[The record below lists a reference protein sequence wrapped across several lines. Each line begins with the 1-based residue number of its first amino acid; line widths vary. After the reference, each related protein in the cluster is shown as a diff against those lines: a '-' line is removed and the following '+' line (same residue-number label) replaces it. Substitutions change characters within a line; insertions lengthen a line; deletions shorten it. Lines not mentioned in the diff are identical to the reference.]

1 MGAGTTLLLLS
12 LRLAQ
17 ATEQPPES
25 PAPPPVAAPEDM
37 TKEVERLRAEL
48 ASGQADS
55 AELAAARAL
64 LDAASALVDPRSGEE
79 TKVEAARA
87 LGARSDPRAWPFLAS
102 AVRDLSVPVR
112 VAALDALAAFSTED
126 TVNLATGV
134 LQDDRQADETRQA
147 ALRVLGAMELQ
158 SAGDSLYAFAA
169 DISEDSGL
177 REAALEILRARWP
190 ELLAARGEPRATEKR
205 SGPESILGVSANALA
220 GGILLSS
227 VGVLGKS
234 DAGVVIGAVGG
245 GLIGTGTG
253 LTYALT
259 RPVTLSQNMQYAAG
273 VGWGLE
279 LGVMAN
285 NAIYGGEYP
294 PTREPVGAAL
304 RAAGVGL
311 GAGLAYS
318 RFKKDIDPI
327 DIVELNTS
335 VWIGQQLGLGI
346 AGVATDPGY
355 GYDFAWGIGHRP
367 RMSAGLAGAALGAG
381 VGMLARERWDL
392 DRDDAIFTGVTFA
405 SAAWTGAWLPTAFSS
420 RGYMGVPRL
429 VANGLGAGALL
440 FSELYPVSPK
450 RSFTMG
456 YGVVAGNAI
465 GAGIP
470 RLAQVEGSQP
480 AVAAMLASG
489 VLGGAVGFAV
499 GEHLHPKPGDYAL
512 VGIGVPIIVA
522 ESAAIGSVLT
532 NRGQLDWR
540 QYPGLILTAGGVG
553 AAGLLAGGYAFDPQP
568 GQVVLVG
575 TAAGWGAWYGALTPI
590 ALDLPGDRDDLLLT
604 IVGTADAF
612 MLGAVVME
620 LPAVQL
626 DPRRTLVPQ
635 LGGVGGA
642 TLGALAVGLATSDR
656 QAIAGGAVV
665 GSVVGIG
672 GGMVVEGVLE
682 KRRAPEA
689 LRLPHPHIDL
699 PGVWAVS
706 GAPMPSDDGMG
717 LQVNLSVLGW

>member
-1 MGAGTTLLLLS
+1 
-12 LRLAQ
+12 
-17 ATEQPPES
+17 
-25 PAPPPVAAPEDM
+25 
-37 TKEVERLRAEL
+37 
-48 ASGQADS
+48 
-55 AELAAARAL
+55 
-64 LDAASALVDPRSGEE
+64 
-79 TKVEAARA
+79 
-87 LGARSDPRAWPFLAS
+87 
-102 AVRDLSVPVR
+102 
-112 VAALDALAAFSTED
+112 
-126 TVNLATGV
+126 
-134 LQDDRQADETRQA
+134 
-147 ALRVLGAMELQ
+147 
-158 SAGDSLYAFAA
+158 
-169 DISEDSGL
+169 
-177 REAALEILRARWP
+177 
-190 ELLAARGEPRATEKR
+190 
-205 SGPESILGVSANALA
+205 
-220 GGILLSS
+220 
-227 VGVLGKS
+227 
-234 DAGVVIGAVGG
+234 
-245 GLIGTGTG
+245 
-253 LTYALT
+253 
-259 RPVTLSQNMQYAAG
+259 
-273 VGWGLE
+273 
-279 LGVMAN
+279 
-285 NAIYGGEYP
+285 
-294 PTREPVGAAL
+294 
-304 RAAGVGL
+304 
-311 GAGLAYS
+311 
-318 RFKKDIDPI
+318 
-327 DIVELNTS
+327 
-335 VWIGQQLGLGI
+335 
-346 AGVATDPGY
+346 
-355 GYDFAWGIGHRP
+355 
-367 RMSAGLAGAALGAG
+367 
-381 VGMLARERWDL
+381 
-392 DRDDAIFTGVTFA
+392 
-405 SAAWTGAWLPTAFSS
+405 
-420 RGYMGVPRL
+420 MGVPRL
-429 VANGLGAGALL
+429 VANGMGAGALL

-470 RLAQVEGSQP
+470 RLAQVEDSQP

-612 MLGAVVME
+612 MLGAVVLE